1 MADAQVFQSYVNAGT
16 QGGDVRVPQA
26 YVLAGAQM
34 PSEEAR
40 ATQSYTSAGVQ
51 YGMDVRVTQSFV
63 LVAVRGRIENR
74 RVRAW
79 TFSLDGHDFYVL
91 RLGEDDTLVCDLKTG
106 QWADW
111 NSPDLDF
118 WRVVH
123 GLNWTTR
130 GGQIEADFETQA
142 NIIAGDDTFGILWL
156 LDPTQGY
163 DEAPRDAAET
173 PFERKATGGIAMRM
187 RQTARCNEV
196 YALANKGAFDITS
209 VDPTISLRTS
219 DDAERTWIEQ
229 GAITVVASEWDQEF
243 AWRSL
248 GLIQSPGRIFEI
260 SDNCL
265 ARLDGLDFR

>member
-1 MADAQVFQSYVNAGT
+1 MTDAQFSGSTVRSLDVGNTMRVSGT
-16 QGGDVRVPQA
+16 RVRSLYNFPSDGAKASSVRVRYIGEGGPVA
-26 YVLAGAQM
+26 RVSQM
-34 PSEEAR
+34 RVR
-40 ATQSYTSAGVQ
+40 A
-51 YGMDVRVTQSFV
+51 
-63 LVAVRGRIENR
+63 LVRGRIENR

-142 NIIAGDDTFGILWL
+142 NIIAGDDTFGILWMV
-156 LDPTQGY
+156 DPAQGY

-173 PFERKATGGIAMRM
+173 PFERIATGGIAMRM
-187 RQTARCNEV
+187 RQTARCNEAYV
-196 YALANKGAFDITS
+196 LANKGAFDITS

-229 GAITVVASEWDQEF
+229 GSITVVADEWDQEF